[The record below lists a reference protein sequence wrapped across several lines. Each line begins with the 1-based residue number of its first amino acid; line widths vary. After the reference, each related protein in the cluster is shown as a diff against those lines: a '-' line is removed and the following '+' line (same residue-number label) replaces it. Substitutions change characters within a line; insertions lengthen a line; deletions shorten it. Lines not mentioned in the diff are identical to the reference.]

1 MIRSTTAAIVTAAAA
16 IITMAG
22 CGSSDTP
29 STATTAA
36 APAATETPASP
47 YKEVTVG
54 EPFTISNE
62 NGPTAT
68 VTLLQ
73 IEIDPTCTTK
83 FGDITPPEGT
93 NVALE
98 FDVQTTAN
106 PPVKYISDAWFEELT
121 PEDYNRRLPRAS
133 DLCIADRER
142 FGRGFLPNSKYR
154 GWVLVDVSNPASSL
168 LMSDIWDGRPLPEI
182 HRIQLTDN

>member
-1 MIRSTTAAIVTAAAA
+1 MTRPIIGAAA
-16 IITMAG
+16 ILVLTAG
-22 CGSSDTP
+22 CGSSDSSEP
-29 STATTAA
+29 AATQPAATAA
-36 APAATETPASP
+36 ATVTGAPASP

-54 EPFTISNE
+54 EPFQISNE
-62 NGPTAT
+62 NGPTAA

-73 IEIDPTCTTK
+73 IEIDPTCTTQ

-133 DLCIADRER
+133 DLCIADREG
-142 FGRGFLPNSKYR
+142 FGRDFLPNSKYR

-168 LMSDIWDGRPLPEI
+168 LMSDIWDGRPVPEI
-182 HRIQLTDN
+182 HRIQLTGN